1 MGFLFGFVVALLFFV
16 LFFGIAFIINMLLR
30 ATWLLAF
37 IYPII
42 VILIIDDLSF
52 WRYFTSPGSSFSALG
67 DRLVNLET
75 FDVIVLI
82 SGLLGTLLA
91 GYVIKLLR
99 KKGYQ
104 MF

>member
-1 MGFLFGFVVALLFFV
+1 MGFLFGFVLSLLFFI

-30 ATWLLAF
+30 ASWLMAIVF
-37 IYPII
+37 PII
-42 VILIIDDLSF
+42 VILIIDDISI
-52 WRYFTSPGSSFSALG
+52 WSYFTSPVSALSHLQE
-67 DRLVNLET
+67 RFVNLET

-82 SGLLGTLLA
+82 SGFLGTLVA